1 MTLLEKTIHEIQ
13 PIDPLWIESASQ
25 RQLELTKP
33 PGSLGRLEEI
43 ANRCAA
49 IRESFALT
57 AARPRII
64 LFAADHGVCAEGVS
78 AYPQEVTA
86 QMVLNFLGG
95 GAAINAF
102 ARSGRIELQVVDM
115 GVATPLPASSNL
127 ISRRVA

>member
-1 MTLLEKTIHEIQ
+1 MTLLEKTIHAAH
-13 PIDPLWIESASQ
+13 PIDPLWIESARK

-49 IRESFALT
+49 IRETFELT
-57 AARPRII
+57 ASHPRIV

-86 QMVLNFLGG
+86 QMVLNFLAG

-102 ARSGRIELQVVDM
+102 ARM
-115 GVATPLPASSNL
+115 GQIDVQ
-127 ISRRVA
+127 